1 MVGRMKLTNSD
12 LLSILNS
19 PDYSHIMLNFRE
31 KRVKKKDIIYPP
43 NADEN
48 LMFIVKKGRVR
59 VYLAFYD
66 KEFTLSILEE
76 GDLYSTH
83 TRAYTQAVE
92 DCELLVCGIEN
103 FTRIMAQYPTFTLTA
118 INVLGDI
125 LKNSFTIINGFAFKE
140 VHQRLAELLVQTA
153 EDKGENT
160 DEGILIELGLN
171 NEQIAMLVGTSRQTV
186 SILLN
191 DLYKSGVLVKVNRRT
206 VLIKNIQHLKK
217 MASCY

>member
-19 PDYSHIMLNFRE
+19 PDYAHIMRNFRE

-43 NADEN
+43 NAEEN
-48 LMFIVKKGRVR
+48 LMFIVKKGKVR

-83 TRAYTQAVE
+83 TRAYTEAVE
-92 DCELLVCGIEN
+92 DCELLVCGIEK
-103 FTRIMAQYPTFTLTA
+103 FTRIMEQYPTFTLTA
-118 INVLGDI
+118 IKVLGDI

-140 VHQRLAELLVQTA
+140 VHQRLAELLVQMA

-160 DEGILIELGLN
+160 DEGIIIELGLN

-191 DLYKSGVLVKVNRRT
+191 DLYKSGILVKISRRV

-217 MASCY
+217 IASCY

>member
-19 PDYSHIMLNFRE
+19 PDYSHIRQNFRE
-31 KRVKKKDIIYPP
+31 KRVRKKDIIYPP

-48 LMFIVKKGRVR
+48 LMLIVKKGRVR

-76 GDLYSTH
+76 GDLFSTH

-103 FTRIMAQYPTFTLTA
+103 FTKIMAQYPTFTLSA

-125 LKNSFTIINGFAFKE
+125 LKNSFSIINGFAFKE
-140 VHQRLAELLVQTA
+140 VHQRLAELLVQMA
-153 EDKGENT
+153 EDKGKNS
-160 DEGILIELGLN
+160 DEGILIEIGLN
-171 NEQIAMLVGTSRQTV
+171 NKQIAMLVGTSRQTV

-191 DLYKSGVLVKVNRRT
+191 DLYKSGVLVKVNHRA

-217 MASCY
+217 MASYY